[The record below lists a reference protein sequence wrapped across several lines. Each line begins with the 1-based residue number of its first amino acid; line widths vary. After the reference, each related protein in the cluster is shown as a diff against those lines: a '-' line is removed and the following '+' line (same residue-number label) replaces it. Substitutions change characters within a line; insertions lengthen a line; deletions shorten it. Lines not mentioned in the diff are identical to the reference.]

1 MPLARSLQPQH
12 PSKLMHEGPS
22 YAYKGKLAPKPG
34 SLQRGQS
41 DNYQSLRPEAVNS
54 NLLRGSSADLSEFIW
69 PKDHRPSVPHNDFE
83 RAQELPTVDLAG
95 LQPGKSERERARIAK
110 HLVKT
115 LSDWGFAQVI
125 NHGVPT
131 DVTAKMQSQA
141 RKFFDLPLEQK
152 ERGVASST
160 SKHEGFGYGVE
171 SGFYYAG
178 KPWIDRFQC
187 RWSPVCEIREPV
199 EKVFSSDDAEEFRYL
214 NITTLQ
220 SSSSSIAMH
229 FSLLYFSSPP
239 LPFSCSHIVLNPR
252 TFD

>member
-1 MPLARSLQPQH
+1 
-12 PSKLMHEGPS
+12 MHEGPS

-199 EKVFSSDDAEEFRYL
+199 EKVFSSEDAEEFRYL

-220 SSSSSIAMH
+220 KSSSTSIAMH
-229 FSLLYFSSPP
+229 FSLLYISSPP